1 MNGIRTLKLG
11 FFLIGC
17 SLFFLLCFQATSF
30 AQGSPPLLQVD
41 VTELDFGEADISKTF
56 VITNGGEGTL
66 EWLLSEEEDWLT
78 TDVTSGMLGAGL
90 SETVT
95 VEVDRSKAVSAG
107 LFTSLLTVTAL
118 DMSESIEVSI
128 MVSEEPVLM
137 VSPVSLE
144 FGPEDVVKELSIA
157 NSGWSELEWSV
168 VAGEVWVSLDQ
179 DAGSTDPGMVDVIY
193 VTVDRSAVEGLGS
206 YIDLLT
212 ISSNGGDSLVPL
224 AMEKENHP
232 PELPASSLPADG
244 ASNQSLYTTLSCQG
258 VDADITDG
266 DELTYDIYFSTQ
278 ENLVAS
284 EDSSILICADMKLC
298 YCDPGTG
305 SVGNDATYYWKV
317 VSKDI
322 YGAET
327 SGEVWSFTTEP
338 SVNVACPALAL
349 GLGSKH
355 YTSMRRLRDEVL
367 VHNHTGR
374 GYITTYYRYAWNL
387 FMVLL
392 VHPELRIEAR
402 GLAKE
407 LYAVSECL
415 LEDGEALMR
424 PELLKRVNSFL
435 VKLSTYTSPEL
446 KKAINAIKAD
456 INERETLQSFG
467 IVTTDR

>member
-1 MNGIRTLKLG
+1 MAATVQFPLPWKNRTIL
-11 FFLIGC
+11 
-17 SLFFLLCFQATSF
+17 QSF
-30 AQGSPPLLQVD
+30 LQV
-41 VTELDFGEADISKTF
+41 VSPRM
-56 VITNGGEGTL
+56 VQ
-66 EWLLSEEEDWLT
+66 
-78 TDVTSGMLGAGL
+78 VTS
-90 SETVT
+90 
-95 VEVDRSKAVSAG
+95 
-107 LFTSLLTVTAL
+107 
-118 DMSESIEVSI
+118 
-128 MVSEEPVLM
+128 
-137 VSPVSLE
+137 
-144 FGPEDVVKELSIA
+144 LSI
-157 NSGWSELEWSV
+157 
-168 VAGEVWVSLDQ
+168 
-179 DAGSTDPGMVDVIY
+179 
-193 VTVDRSAVEGLGS
+193 
-206 YIDLLT
+206 
-212 ISSNGGDSLVPL
+212 
-224 AMEKENHP
+224 P
-232 PELPASSLPADG
+232 PFHVRA
-244 ASNQSLYTTLSCQG
+244 

-284 EDSSILICADMKLC
+284 EDSSVLICADMKLC

-305 SVGNDATYYWKV
+305 SVGNDTTYYWKV
-317 VSKDI
+317 VSKDS

-374 GYITTYYRYAWNL
+374 GYIATYYRYAWNL

-392 VHPELRIEAR
+392 VHPELRMEAR

-435 VKLSTYTSPEL
+435 VKLSSYTSPEL

-467 IVTTDR
+467 IVTTDK